1 MGNDHYNQVNWA
13 EYYRFSEMFYAY
25 GRYDDHPSAGEY
37 RDYSYDD
44 RGYHE
49 EPYEGK
55 KRKEGGKRAGRESWP
70 SGGGGGDGR
79 EVSRNDRVSNTNGI
93 NADNYDDEGSDDG
106 DDSLLPVKSCHE
118 LDADEMAAE
127 LKAMGYCWSE
137 EPTEVEGPDSK
148 TQEKSHHSGGTPSC
162 VSGVE
167 MLETKAPLKILSGVL
182 SDVQAD
188 RRRFR
193 KRRRIERKEEEEEEE
208 KVESEEE
215 AGELEMGNSDVDRKT
230 DEPREFPETKTV
242 GKTVESSKNEEN
254 RMEEKERSGDESG
267 GGGRRNDGIEPR
279 VMDD

>member
-1 MGNDHYNQVNWA
+1 MG
-13 EYYRFSEMFYAY
+13 
-25 GRYDDHPSAGEY
+25 
-37 RDYSYDD
+37 
-44 RGYHE
+44 
-49 EPYEGK
+49 
-55 KRKEGGKRAGRESWP
+55 
-70 SGGGGGDGR
+70 
-79 EVSRNDRVSNTNGI
+79 
-93 NADNYDDEGSDDG
+93 
-106 DDSLLPVKSCHE
+106 
-118 LDADEMAAE
+118 
-127 LKAMGYCWSE
+127 
-137 EPTEVEGPDSK
+137 
-148 TQEKSHHSGGTPSC
+148 EKSHHSGGNPSC

-267 GGGRRNDGIEPR
+267 GGGRKNDGIEPR
-279 VMDD
+279 VMDDKSNGNGENLIREEEISAERQTTLETKRKKKRFP